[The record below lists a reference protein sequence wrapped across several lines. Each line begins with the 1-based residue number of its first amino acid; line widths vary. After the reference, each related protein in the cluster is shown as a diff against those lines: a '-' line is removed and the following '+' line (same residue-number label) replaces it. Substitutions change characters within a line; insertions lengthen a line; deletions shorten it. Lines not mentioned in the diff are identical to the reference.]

1 MSSVSSVL
9 SAFAPLST
17 FSTRRV
23 PGFARDHHRVLIVG
37 GGTAGITTAARLCRA
52 GVSGV
57 AVLEP
62 AATHWYQPLWTLV
75 GGGRAPLSLTHRPE
89 ASVMPRRARWIR
101 EAATAVDPEARTVT
115 TTGGVHGYD
124 FLVMATGLQL
134 DWGEVPGLDT
144 AVGHGAVSSNYSHE
158 HAPHTWELIRGLRSG
173 TAVFT
178 QPAGPVKCGGA
189 PQKIAYLAA
198 DHWRR
203 QGVLDRIRVVLVLPA
218 DSMFG
223 VPVWRRALERV
234 ADRYGIEVRLNSE
247 MTSVDGA
254 ARRLTVA
261 DRAAGTEE
269 SLAFDL
275 LHAVPPQSAPDWV
288 RRGPLADPAS
298 PYGYVEAHPYTLRHP
313 RHRNV
318 FALGDVAN
326 LPTSKTG
333 AAVRRQA
340 PVVVAN
346 LLAGMKGER
355 GDRRYDGYTSCPLV
369 TARDRVLLAEFDYAG
384 RPAPSIPLVDTTKER
399 RDMWLLKRYGLPALY
414 WHGMLKGL
422 V

>member
-1 MSSVSSVL
+1 MSSSHSASSH
-9 SAFAPLST
+9 SASG
-17 FSTRRV
+17 V
-23 PGFARDHHRVLIVG
+23 ARDHFQVLIVG
-37 GGTAGITTAARLCRA
+37 GGTAGITVAARLRRA
-52 GVSGV
+52 GVTGI

-62 AATHWYQPLWTLV
+62 ADVHWYQPLWTLV
-75 GGGRAPLSLTHRPE
+75 GGGRAPLGVTRRPE
-89 ASVMPRRARWIR
+89 ATVIPRQVCWIR

-115 TTGGVHGYD
+115 TAAHRVIGYD
-124 FLVMATGLQL
+124 HLVMAPGLQL
-134 DWGEVPGLDT
+134 DWGATPGLEA
-144 AVGHGAVSSNYSHE
+144 AVGHGAVSSNYAFQ
-158 HAPHTWELIRGLRSG
+158 HAPYTWELVRDLRSG

-178 QPAGPVKCGGA
+178 QPSGPVKCGGA

-247 MTSVDGA
+247 MTAVDGTD
-254 ARRLTVA
+254 RRLTVA
-261 DRAAGTEE
+261 DHSTGTEE

-288 RRGPLADPAS
+288 ERGPLADPAS
-298 PYGYVEAHPYTLRHP
+298 PFGYVEVDKYTLQHP

-318 FALGDVAN
+318 FALGDVAS

-333 AAVRRQA
+333 AAVRKQA

-346 LLAGMKGER
+346 LLAEIDGARRER
-355 GDRRYDGYTSCPLV
+355 RRYDGYTSCPLV
-369 TARDRVLLAEFDYAG
+369 TARDKVLLAEFDYDQ
-384 RPAPSIPLVDTTKER
+384 RPAPSIPLLDTTKER